1 MPIWLSFGSIHL
13 CLCLTVSSFSTDVVV
28 ITRKSYVNNDKQ
40 LSIVFLLIDLHG
52 AVSDRLNFS
61 SRFMPLPVKGI
72 PSPTTSKPLIF
83 TMAASVHALS
93 Q

>member
-1 MPIWLSFGSIHL
+1 M
-13 CLCLTVSSFSTDVVV
+13 C
-28 ITRKSYVNNDKQ
+28 KSYINNDKQ
-40 LSIVFLLIDLHG
+40 LSIAFLLIDLHG

-83 TMAASVHALS
+83 TMAASVRALS